1 MAASGAWEASPSDSE
16 DRGGGTTLRGN
27 ATPQRP
33 IVIGPLPRRRVQ
45 DHSLIPSTFVA
56 CGHIL
61 TARGLHGACARARTW
76 LPRDGSIAIDRYERI
91 MAALSDYEQTNGVH
105 ETQKQRN
112 VPGRTSLCSLRKGK
126 VS

>member
-1 MAASGAWEASPSDSE
+1 
-16 DRGGGTTLRGN
+16 
-27 ATPQRP
+27 
-33 IVIGPLPRRRVQ
+33 
-45 DHSLIPSTFVA
+45 
-56 CGHIL
+56 
-61 TARGLHGACARARTW
+61 